1 MDANLTAFSTEM
13 LKELLEAKLKKPK
26 SPHMVQII
34 EAIENEIKSRQE
46 KVK

>member
-1 MDANLTAFSTEM
+1 MDANLTAYSTEM

-26 SPHMVQII
+26 SVMMNQIV
-34 EAIENEIKSRQE
+34 EAIQNEINSRKD

>member
-1 MDANLTAFSTEM
+1 MDANLTAYSTEM
-13 LKELLEAKLKKPK
+13 LYELLAAKVKKPK
-26 SPHMVQII
+26 SDHMVKII